1 MYDSFYPLPACAEM
15 LSLQEVDL
23 YRDLWEEV
31 MYNIVRVANLVG
43 QLSASCQQ
51 YGLGNEVVP
60 LPQNLV
66 SIMTELEMYGCIT
79 YLKLAPLF
87 ILLFCS
93 ELGRVVR
100 IMSQCRGKTRC
111 ERLKMGLARNDMIK
125 QIQKCDRQ
133 MSRMFERFVVYFIS
147 FDPHKDPHKILLSG
161 CYVVRHSIPA
171 RCSGS
176 SVDIDDRAYS
186 H

>member
-1 MYDSFYPLPACAEM
+1 
-15 LSLQEVDL
+15 
-23 YRDLWEEV
+23 

-66 SIMTELEMYGCIT
+66 AIMTELEMYGCIT
-79 YLKLAPLF
+79 YLELAPLS
-87 ILLFCS
+87 ILFFFCS
-93 ELGRVVR
+93 ELGRVAR

-125 QIQKCDRQ
+125 
-133 MSRMFERFVVYFIS
+133 
-147 FDPHKDPHKILLSG
+147 
-161 CYVVRHSIPA
+161 
-171 RCSGS
+171 
-176 SVDIDDRAYS
+176 
-186 H
+186 